1 MDQSEVLELRRR
13 FVRRGW
19 FWWGGLMAI
28 ASPLIVFGA
37 SSGPVL
43 VQLIISAITAL
54 AAFYMGRMW
63 AEVMWL
69 IFKDQIVRTAEF
81 RAKRAK
87 A

>member
-1 MDQSEVLELRRR
+1 
-13 FVRRGW
+13 
-19 FWWGGLMAI
+19 MAV
-28 ASPLIVFGA
+28 ASPLIIFGV
-37 SSGPVL
+37 SSGSVL
-43 VQLIISAITAL
+43 VQLVISTITAP
-54 AAFYMGRMW
+54 AAFYIGRIW